1 MCGSPD
7 LEPVLTLPATPPA
20 NALVRTPVPQEV
32 FPQEL
37 RRCRTCA
44 HVQLGHLVDPDL
56 LFSDYVYV
64 SSTSPS
70 FVRHFE
76 AYARDTVAA
85 CALKAGDLVVEV
97 GSNDG
102 VLLRPF
108 QAAGMKV
115 LGVDPAKQ
123 IAEAATA
130 SGVET
135 WCEFFDEAVAKRIL
149 AERGPA
155 AVVCANN
162 CMAHIADLDAVVRG
176 VKLLLRPGGVFI
188 MEVQYVAD
196 LVREGL
202 WDMVYA
208 EHLDYHAV
216 GPLIPYFRRHGLG
229 VFDVQRVPTHGGSIR
244 VFVRAEPPFADRAE
258 WDARE
263 AAWTSADAFR
273 KLGERI
279 ATVGPALKAAL
290 AGAVKGGG
298 EVAGYGVPA
307 KTTTLMYTLGLTRS
321 EIAFL
326 VDDSAWKIGL
336 LSPGLHL
343 PILAPTALTD
353 RKPAAIVVF
362 AWNFAEPIVSRVA
375 KLYAEQGLEPPPCV
389 VPLPQPRVLAP
400 VRA

>member
-1 MCGSPD
+1 M
-7 LEPVLTLPATPPA
+7 
-20 NALVRTPVPQEV
+20 PQEV

-37 RRCRTCA
+37 RRCAACA

-64 SSTSPS
+64 SSTSPA

-85 CALKAGDLVVEV
+85 FAVKPGELVVEI

-108 QAAGMKV
+108 QAAGMQV
-115 LGVDPAKQ
+115 LGIDPARK
-123 IAEAATA
+123 IAETATKE
-130 SGVET
+130 GIET
-135 WCEFFDEAVAKRIL
+135 WPEFFNEAVADRVVAAKGR
-149 AERGPA
+149 A

-176 VKLLLRPGGVFI
+176 VKRLLKPGGVFI

-216 GPLIPYFRRHGLG
+216 GPLIPFFEKHGLG
-229 VFDVQRVPTHGGSIR
+229 VFDVHRVPTHGGSIR
-244 VFVRAEPPFADRAE
+244 VFVRAEPPFATRAE
-258 WDARE
+258 WDPRE
-263 AAWTSADAFR
+263 AEWTSAAAFR
-273 KLGERI
+273 RLGERI

-290 AGAVKGGG
+290 AGAIRGGG

-321 EIAFL
+321 EISFL
-326 VDDSAWKIGL
+326 VDDSPWKIGL
-336 LSPGLHL
+336 LSPGLHI
-343 PILAPTALTD
+343 PILSPDALVE
-353 RKPAAIVVF
+353 RKPAAVVVF
-362 AWNFAEPIVSRVA
+362 AWNFAEPIVNRVA
-375 KLYAEQGLEPPPCV
+375 KLFTDRNMEPPPCV
-389 VPLPQPRVLAP
+389 VPLPTPRVMAP
-400 VRA
+400 GRV

>member
-1 MCGSPD
+1 M
-7 LEPVLTLPATPPA
+7 
-20 NALVRTPVPQEV
+20 PQEV

-37 RRCRTCA
+37 RRCAACT
-44 HVQLGHLVDPDL
+44 HVQLGHLVDPSL

-70 FVRHFE
+70 FVAHFE
-76 AYARDTVAA
+76 AYARETVER
-85 CALKAGDLVVEV
+85 CALKPGDLVVEV

-108 QAAGMKV
+108 KAAGMKV
-115 LGVDPAKQ
+115 LGVDPARQ
-123 IAEAATA
+123 IAEAATKD
-130 SGVET
+130 GVET
-135 WCEFFDEAVAKRIL
+135 WCEFFNEAVAKRIL

-155 AVVCANN
+155 SAVCANN

-176 VKLLLRPGGVFI
+176 VKLLLKPGGVFI

-216 GPLIPYFRRHGLG
+216 GPLIPFFEKHGLG
-229 VFDVQRVPTHGGSIR
+229 VFDVKRVPTHGGSIR
-244 VFVRAEPPFADRAE
+244 VYVRAEAPFANRQE
-258 WDARE
+258 WDGRE
-263 AAWTSADAFR
+263 TEWTSAVAFR

-279 ATVGPALKAAL
+279 ATVGPALKVLL

-321 EIAFL
+321 EVAFL
-326 VDDSAWKIGL
+326 VDDSSWKIGL
-336 LSPGLHL
+336 LSPGLHI
-343 PILAPTALTD
+343 PILAPEALLD
-353 RKPAAIVVF
+353 RKPAAIVIF
-362 AWNFAEPIVSRVA
+362 AWNFAEPIVNRVA
-375 KLYAEQGLEPPPCV
+375 KLYRDKGLTPPPCV

-400 VRA
+400 GRA